1 MHKVSR
7 SLLLAGV
14 LAFGTLTAACGDKV
28 DVTTVGPITG
38 VQSVTVTPPS
48 ATIAA
53 GSTIQLATSVVA
65 DAATAKTVSW
75 TTSAASVATVDA
87 TGKVTGVAAG
97 TATIIATST
106 ADASKA
112 AASVITV
119 TGGGSANTPNTV
131 AISSITQGG
140 TQFPANLAN
149 VNGQLDV
156 TLFVSGPAG
165 TLNLIQNCT
174 PNGATST
181 TGDVIVAQQVI
192 AGSQNQSPVT
202 LSYNTAATGTVTNG
216 IAVVNPNSSTPIAL
230 NGNCVLKAQLGTA
243 VATNITPFT
252 LNNANVFR
260 AVTTF
265 AKTTTLGTQNAISA
279 TNGLR
284 YDQGD
289 LKVDV
294 TPVVYT
300 TTTAGGPAQTPA
312 LASISYAGRTFTNVA
327 LSGGKFTVTFPS
339 TGTTAQNIYQYTS
352 PAGGDN
358 VTVSGYSDVA
368 GQPITIFNGT
378 PVIGLRSDN
387 ASPTLAPAL
396 VQVLNLTGAPRNYI
410 NAAYAFSANNTAQT
424 DAAFANSQNTVNFYV
439 GALPATVPTY
449 PTTQSSNFASS
460 ACSTTGLT
468 KVATGADIA
477 QTAAPFTPGYFV
489 RVIENDPLGNVV
501 CQDFGPFGV
510 DKQNPNA
517 ITVTGGTNGSATNNS
532 VITTG
537 ATNSFFSV
545 DSVSGFTPNAEL
557 RTTVVRNF
565 TTNSAASCV
574 IGAFANSVCG
584 AVATGFNVDVTN
596 GSTTQG
602 YYVVNTVA
610 QDQAGN
616 VSPTLTRVYLM
627 DSSVPTVGGVSIPQT
642 LVGGSS
648 VTFSSSA
655 ADNVDLQA
663 SNFDITYSA
672 ASGGYALFYTGDNY
686 GPNYDATRVTS
697 APLNATVPF
706 FIKQLQNTAA
716 GAPVAFAAGVGADS
730 GRATT
735 VTVRAI
741 DAANLLSVNSS
752 AAIPAINISNSAGF
766 TTEFST
772 WAVSSVRTDGAA
784 TGVSITNG
792 TGTGTTK
799 STTLTA
805 QAVLFNAAA
814 QQANVPFSQVCFF
827 YQQTAAG
834 NAANPQIPVGDLVSL
849 GCQTAPDIA
858 DVANVSRTWT
868 YRLAGF
874 DPPAFL
880 GTAGTINIFAVGVNA
895 NGVGIITAGNA
906 NITLIN

>member
-28 DVTTVGPITG
+28 EIIQPTTQTG
-38 VQSVTVTPPS
+38 VTAITVTPAQ

-53 GSTIQLATSVVA
+53 GSTIQLASSVVA
-65 DAATAKTVSW
+65 DANTAKTVSW
-75 TTSAASVATVDA
+75 TTSASTVATVDA
-87 TGKVTGVAAG
+87 TGKVTGVGAG

-106 ADASKA
+106 ADATKA
-112 AASVITV
+112 AAAVITV
-119 TGGGSANTPNTV
+119 TGGPSNTPNTV
-131 AISSITQGG
+131 AISTITQGG
-140 TQFPANLAN
+140 TLFPANLAN
-149 VNGQLDV
+149 VAGQVDV
-156 TLFVSGPAG
+156 TLFVSGPGG

-174 PNGATST
+174 ANGATST

-216 IAVVNPNSSTPIAL
+216 VAVVNPQSSTPIAL

-260 AVTTF
+260 ATTTF
-265 AKTTTLGTQNAISA
+265 TKTTTLGTQNAISA

-289 LKVDV
+289 LTVAV

-300 TTTAGGPAQTPA
+300 TVAPGGAAQTPA

-327 LSGGKFTVTFPS
+327 FTNGRFSVTFPS
-339 TGTTAQNIYQYTS
+339 TGATAQNIYQYTS
-352 PAGGDN
+352 PAAGDA
-358 VTVSGYSDVA
+358 VTITGYSDVV
-368 GQPITIFNGT
+368 GQPITIGVAT
-378 PVIGLRSDN
+378 PVVGLRSDN
-387 ASPTLAPAL
+387 QSPTVNAGALA
-396 VQVLNLTGAPRNYI
+396 QVLNLTGAPRNYI
-410 NAAYAFSANNTAQT
+410 NAAYAFAANNTAQT
-424 DAAFANSQNTVNFYV
+424 DAAFANSQNTVSFYV
-439 GALPATVPTY
+439 GAVPAGAVY
-449 PTTQSSNFASS
+449 PTAQSANFGAA

-468 KVATGADIA
+468 KVAAGADIA
-477 QTAAPFTPGYFV
+477 QTAAPYTPNYFV

-517 ITVTGGTNGSATNNS
+517 ITVTGGPANNT
-532 VITTG
+532 VVVTG
-537 ATNSFFSV
+537 ATNTFFSV

-574 IGAFANSVCG
+574 IGTFANSTCN
-584 AVATGFNVDVTN
+584 ATATGFNVVVDNNT
-596 GSTTQG
+596 GTQG
-602 YYVVNTVA
+602 YYVLNTVA

-616 VSPTLTRVYLM
+616 VSPTMTRVYLL
-627 DSSVPTVGGVSIPQT
+627 DNTAPTVGGISIPQT

-648 VTFSSSA
+648 VTFTSQA
-655 ADNVDLQA
+655 NDNVDLQA

-672 ASGGYALFYTGDNY
+672 ASGGYSLFYTGDNY

-706 FIKQLQNTAA
+706 FIKQLQNTAG

-741 DAANLLSVNSS
+741 DAANLISANSF
-752 AAIPAINISNSAGF
+752 AAIPAINISNSTGF
-766 TTEFST
+766 TTEFTTFS
-772 WAVSSVRTDGAA
+772 VSSVRNDGTAA
-784 TGVSITNG
+784 GVSVTNG

-799 STTLTA
+799 ATTLTA
-805 QAVLFNAAA
+805 SAILNSATA
-814 QQANVPFSQVCFF
+814 QQANLPFSQVCFF

-834 NAANPQIPVGDLVSL
+834 NAANPQIPTGDLVSL
-849 GCQTAPDIA
+849 GCVSSPDIA

-874 DPPAFL
+874 DPPAAL

-895 NGVGIITAGNA
+895 AGVGIISGPNA

>member
-14 LAFGTLTAACGDKV
+14 LAFGSLTAACGDKV
-28 DVTTVGPITG
+28 ELTQVNPSTG
-38 VQSVTVTPPS
+38 VTSITVTPS
-48 ATIAA
+48 NATIAA
-53 GSTIQLATSVVA
+53 GSTIQLASSVVA
-65 DAATAKTVSW
+65 DANTAKTVTW
-75 TTSAASVATVDA
+75 TTSSAAVATVDA

-97 TATIIATST
+97 TASIIATST
-106 ADASKA
+106 ADATKA
-112 AASVITV
+112 AAAVITV
-119 TGGGSANTPNTV
+119 TGGGNVNTPNTV
-131 AISSITQGG
+131 AISTITQGG
-140 TQFPANLAN
+140 TLFPANLAN
-149 VNGQLDV
+149 VAGQVDV
-156 TLFVSGPAG
+156 TLFVSGPGG

-174 PNGATST
+174 ANGATST

-216 IAVVNPNSSTPIAL
+216 IAVVNANSSTPIAL

-260 AVTTF
+260 ATTAF

-289 LKVDV
+289 LTVTV

-300 TTTAGGPAQTPA
+300 TVAPGGAAQTPA

-339 TGTTAQNIYQYTS
+339 TGATAQNIYQYTS
-352 PAGGDN
+352 APAGDN
-358 VTVSGYSDVA
+358 VIISGYSDVV
-368 GQPITIFNGT
+368 GQPITIGNAT
-378 PVIGLRSDN
+378 PVTGLRSDN
-387 ASPTLAPAL
+387 QSPTVNAGALA
-396 VQVLNLTGAPRNYI
+396 QVLNLTGAPRNYI
-410 NAAYAFSANNTAQT
+410 NAAYAFAANNTAQT
-424 DAAFANSQNTVNFYV
+424 DAAFAASQNTVSFYV
-439 GALPATVPTY
+439 GAVPAGAVY
-449 PTTQSSNFASS
+449 PTAQSANFASA

-468 KVATGADIA
+468 KVAAGADIA
-477 QTAAPFTPGYFV
+477 QTAAPYTPGYFV
-489 RVIENDPLGNVV
+489 RVIENDPVGNVV

-517 ITVTGGTNGSATNNS
+517 LTVTGGPANNT
-532 VITTG
+532 VIVTG
-537 ATNSFFSV
+537 ATNTFFSV
-545 DSVSGFTPNAEL
+545 DSVSGFTPNQEL
-557 RTTVVRNF
+557 RTSVVRNF
-565 TTNSAASCV
+565 VTNSAASCV
-574 IGAFANSVCG
+574 IGTFANSTCG
-584 AVATGFNVDVTN
+584 ATATGFNVVIDNNT
-596 GSTTQG
+596 GTQG
-602 YYVVNTVA
+602 YYVLNTVA

-616 VSPTLTRVYLM
+616 VSPTMTRVYLL
-627 DSSVPTVGGVSIPQT
+627 DNTAPTVGGISIPQQ
-642 LVGGSS
+642 LAGGSS
-648 VTFSSSA
+648 VTFTSQA
-655 ADNVDLQA
+655 NDNVDLQA
-663 SNFDITYSA
+663 SNFDITYSP

-741 DAANLLSVNSS
+741 DAANLISANSF
-752 AAIPAINISNSAGF
+752 AAIPAINVTNSNGF
-766 TTEFST
+766 TAGTQFST
-772 WAVSSVRTDGAA
+772 FSVTNAA
-784 TGVSITNG
+784 QNINNG
-792 TGTGTTK
+792 TGTTTT

-805 QAVLFNAAA
+805 AAVLNSATA
-814 QQANVPFSQVCFF
+814 QQANLPFSQVCFF

-834 NAANPQIPVGDLVSL
+834 NAADPTIPTGDLVSL
-849 GCQTAPDIA
+849 GCVGAPDIA

-868 YRLAGF
+868 YRLPNF
-874 DPPAFL
+874 DPAKAL
-880 GTAGTINIFAVGVNA
+880 GTAGTINIYAIGVNA
-895 NGVGIITAGNA
+895 AGVGVITGANA

>member
-28 DVTTVGPITG
+28 EIIQPTTVTG
-38 VQSVTVTPPS
+38 VTAITVTPAQ

-53 GSTIQLATSVVA
+53 GSTIQLASSVVA
-65 DAATAKTVSW
+65 DASTAKTVTW
-75 TTSAASVATVDA
+75 TSSAATVATVDA
-87 TGKVTGVAAG
+87 TGKVTGVGAG

-106 ADASKA
+106 ADATKA
-112 AASVITV
+112 AAAVITV
-119 TGGGSANTPNTV
+119 TGTTQNTPNTV
-131 AISSITQGG
+131 AISTITQGG
-140 TQFPANLAN
+140 TLFPANLAN
-149 VNGQLDV
+149 VAGQVDV
-156 TLFVSGPAG
+156 TLFVSGPGG

-216 IAVVNPNSSTPIAL
+216 IAVVNPQASTPIAL

-260 AVTTF
+260 ATTTF
-265 AKTTTLGTQNAISA
+265 TKTTTLGTQNAISA

-289 LKVDV
+289 LTVAV

-300 TTTAGGPAQTPA
+300 TVAPGGAAQTPA
-312 LASISYAGRTFTNVA
+312 LASVSYAGRTFTNVA
-327 LSGGKFTVTFPS
+327 FTNGRFSVTFPS
-339 TGTTAQNIYQYTS
+339 TGATAQNIYQYTS
-352 PAGGDN
+352 PAAGDN
-358 VTVSGYSDVA
+358 VIITGYSDVV
-368 GQPITIFNGT
+368 GQPITIGNAT

-387 ASPTLAPAL
+387 QSPTVNAGALA
-396 VQVLNLTGAPRNYI
+396 QVLNLTGAPRNYI
-410 NAAYAFSANNTAQT
+410 NAAYAFAANNTAQT
-424 DAAFANSQNTVNFYV
+424 DAAFANSQNTVSFYV
-439 GALPATVPTY
+439 GAVPAGAVY
-449 PTTQSSNFASS
+449 PTAQSSNFAGA

-468 KVATGADIA
+468 KVAAGADIA
-477 QTAAPFTPGYFV
+477 QTAAPFTPNYFV

-510 DKQNPNA
+510 DKQNPNNL
-517 ITVTGGTNGSATNNS
+517 TVTGGPANNT
-532 VITTG
+532 VIVTG
-537 ATNSFFSV
+537 ATNTFFSV

-574 IGAFANSVCG
+574 IGTFANSTCN
-584 AVATGFNVDVTN
+584 ATATGFNVVIDNNT
-596 GSTTQG
+596 GTQG
-602 YYVVNTVA
+602 YYVLNTVA

-616 VSPTLTRVYLM
+616 VSPTMTRVYLL
-627 DSSVPTVGGVSIPQT
+627 DNTAPTVGGISIPQT

-648 VTFSSSA
+648 VTFTSQA
-655 ADNVDLQA
+655 NDNVDLQA

-672 ASGGYALFYTGDNY
+672 ASGGYTLFYTGDNY

-706 FIKQLQNTAA
+706 FIKQLQNTAG

-730 GRATT
+730 GRAQT

-741 DAANLLSVNSS
+741 DAANLISANSF
-752 AAIPAINISNSAGF
+752 AAIPAINISNSTGF
-766 TTEFST
+766 TNQFST
-772 WAVSSVRTDGAA
+772 FAVTNAA
-784 TGVSITNG
+784 QNINNG
-792 TGTGTTK
+792 TGTTTT

-805 QAVLFNAAA
+805 QAVLNSGTA
-814 QQANVPFSQVCFF
+814 QQANLPFSQVCFF

-834 NAANPQIPVGDLVSL
+834 NAANPQIPTGDLVSL
-849 GCQTAPDIA
+849 GCVNNPDIA

-868 YRLAGF
+868 YRLTGF
-874 DPPAFL
+874 NPDASL
-880 GTAGTINIFAVGVNA
+880 GTAGTINVYAIGVNA
-895 NGVGIITAGNA
+895 AGVGIITAPNA
-906 NITLIN
+906 NITLVN

>member
-28 DVTTVGPITG
+28 EIIQPVDNGGVTAI
-38 VQSVTVTPPS
+38 TVTPAS

-53 GSTIQLATSVVA
+53 GSTLQLATSVVA
-65 DAATAKTVSW
+65 GGNTAKTVTW
-75 TTSAASVATVDA
+75 TTSSSTVATVDA
-87 TGKVTGVAAG
+87 TGKVTGVGAG

-106 ADASKA
+106 ADATKA
-112 AASVITV
+112 AAAVITV
-119 TGGGSANTPNTV
+119 TGGPTQNTPNTV
-131 AISSITQGG
+131 AISTITQGG
-140 TQFPANLAN
+140 TLFPANLAN
-149 VNGQLDV
+149 VAGQVDV
-156 TLFVSGPAG
+156 TLFVSGPGG

-174 PNGATST
+174 ANGATST
-181 TGDVIVAQQVI
+181 TGDVIVAQQII

-216 IAVVNPNSSTPIAL
+216 IAVVNPQSSTPIAL

-260 AVTTF
+260 ATTTF
-265 AKTTTLGTQNAISA
+265 TKTTTAGTQNAISA
-279 TNGLR
+279 ANGLR

-289 LKVDV
+289 LTVAV

-300 TTTAGGPAQTPA
+300 TVTPGGAAQTPA
-312 LASISYAGRTFTNVA
+312 LASVSYAGRTFTNVP
-327 LSGGKFTVTFPS
+327 FTAGRFSVTFPS

-352 PAGGDN
+352 PAAGDN
-358 VTVSGYSDVA
+358 VIITGYSDVV
-368 GQPITIFNGT
+368 GQTITIGNAT

-387 ASPTLAPAL
+387 QSPTVNAGALA
-396 VQVLNLTGAPRNYI
+396 QVLNLTGAPRNYI
-410 NAAYAFSANNTAQT
+410 NAAYAFAANNTAQT
-424 DAAFANSQNTVNFYV
+424 DAAFANSQNTVRFYV
-439 GALPATVPTY
+439 GAVPAGAVY
-449 PTTQSSNFASS
+449 PTAQSANFAAA

-468 KVATGADIA
+468 LVAAGADIA
-477 QTAAPFTPGYFV
+477 QTVAPFTPGYFV

-517 ITVTGGTNGSATNNS
+517 LTVTGGPANNTVIVAGS
-532 VITTG
+532 
-537 ATNSFFSV
+537 TNSFFSV

-565 TTNSAASCV
+565 TTNAAASCV

-584 AVATGFNVDVTN
+584 PVATGFNVDITN

-602 YYVVNTVA
+602 YYVLNTVA

-616 VSPTLTRVYLM
+616 VSPTMTRVYLL
-627 DSSVPTVGGVSIPQT
+627 DSTIPTVGGISIPQT
-642 LVGGSS
+642 LAGGSS
-648 VTFSSSA
+648 VTFTSQA
-655 ADNVDLQA
+655 NDNVDLQA

-672 ASGGYALFYTGDNY
+672 ASGGYSLFYTGDNY
-686 GPNYDATRVTS
+686 GPNYDATRVTT

-706 FIKQLQNTAA
+706 FIKQLQNTAG
-716 GAPVAFAAGVGADS
+716 GAPVPFAAGVGADS
-730 GRATT
+730 GRAQT

-741 DAANLLSVNSS
+741 DAANLISANSF

-766 TTEFST
+766 TAGTQFST
-772 WAVSSVRTDGAA
+772 FNVTNGATNLA
-784 TGVSITNG
+784 NG
-792 TGTGTTK
+792 TGTGTRTA
-799 STTLTA
+799 TLTA
-805 QAVLFNAAA
+805 QAVLNSATA
-814 QQANVPFSQVCFF
+814 QQANLPFTQVCFF

-834 NAANPQIPVGDLVSL
+834 NAADPTIPTGDLVSL
-849 GCQTAPDIA
+849 GCVNSPDIA

-868 YRLAGF
+868 YRLSNF
-874 DPPAFL
+874 DPAAAL
-880 GTAGTINIFAVGVNA
+880 GTAGTVNIYAVGVNA
-895 NGVGIITAGNA
+895 AGVGVITGANS
-906 NITLIN
+906 NITLVN